1 MRLKDA
7 GGHDPEVQLLES
19 NGDWAVVLCSRPF
32 PIGATLAF
40 IATDDGAA
48 SDRGGAVDPSSVDP
62 NTAGA
67 LAVPSASEYR
77 IKVRG
82 ARRHD
87 ERSFRV
93 EGRLVSLTK
102 EERERLLAALSPE

>member
-1 MRLKDA
+1 MHLKDP

-19 NGDWAVVLCSRPF
+19 DGDWAVILCSRPF

-40 IATDDGAA
+40 IATHDGEAA
-48 SDRGGAVDPSSVDP
+48 DRGGAVDPGSVEP

-67 LAVPSASEYR
+67 LAVSIASEYR

-93 EGRLVSLTK
+93 EGRLVSMTK
-102 EERERLLAALSPE
+102 EQRERLLAARSPE